1 MHAKS
6 TKPLNFNSMEP
17 KDLPV
22 VIPGRQTNI
31 FYFLAQVKPD
41 IQKIQN
47 ELPQNVQKLAAP
59 IQKKIQ
65 KVSDI
70 LVPVESQNS

>member
-31 FYFLAQVKPD
+31 FYFLA
-41 IQKIQN
+41 
-47 ELPQNVQKLAAP
+47 
-59 IQKKIQ
+59 
-65 KVSDI
+65 
-70 LVPVESQNS
+70 